1 MLMSATSNAEV
12 ERLQKLVLQNP
23 VTLNLLRP
31 DQDDAR
37 SGGAAAGPGSAAEIE
52 HFSVHCDR
60 CGGQASHVRP
70 SGDIVTNDTSAL
82 WNIKRGFAH

>member
-60 CGGQASHVRP
+60 WWS
-70 SGDIVTNDTSAL
+70 S
-82 WNIKRGFAH
+82 FACETIWRHRDK